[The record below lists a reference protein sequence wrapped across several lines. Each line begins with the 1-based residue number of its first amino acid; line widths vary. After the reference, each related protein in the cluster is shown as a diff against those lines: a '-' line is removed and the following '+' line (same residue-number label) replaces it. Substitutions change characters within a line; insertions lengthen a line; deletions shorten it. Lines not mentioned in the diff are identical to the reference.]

1 MHKISDYTIIQ
12 VKARQPQEVIDYGIR
27 MAGAPLE
34 WGEVTGKGVRVGII
48 DTGIDLTHRDLSENI
63 ADAVSFISDS
73 PQDDNGHGTHVAGII
88 GARKNGTGVVGMAPE
103 CNLYIAKAFD
113 KQGNGEFPAIY
124 KSLEWMIRKRVQ
136 IVNMS
141 FSSDEPSKGY
151 EEILQA
157 ANNHGITLICAAG
170 NEGSK
175 RRNTIGFPGKFPQ
188 TVAVTAV
195 DPNRKSTEFS
205 SAGYESEL
213 CAAGVDIYS
222 TYPGNSYAKLS
233 GTSMATPII
242 SGAAALMQAKGMHR
256 YRRFLSPKEVRFLL
270 HLYTEDLGGKGWD
283 PYYGYGLFSFGR
295 LNQSDFVP
303 L

>member
-1 MHKISDYTIIQ
+1 MYKISDYKIIQ
-12 VKARQPQEVIDYGIR
+12 VKAKQPQEIIDYGIR

-34 WGEVTGKGVRVGII
+34 WGEVTGKGIRVGII
-48 DTGIDLTHRDLSENI
+48 DTGIDFTHKDLKDGI
-63 ADAVSFISDS
+63 ADAVSFISKS
-73 PQDDNGHGTHVAGII
+73 PRDDNGHGTHVAGII
-88 GARKNGTGVVGMAPE
+88 GARKNGTGVIGMAPE
-103 CNLYIAKAFD
+103 CSLYVAKAFD
-113 KQGNGEFPAIY
+113 QSGNGEFSAIY
-124 KSLEWMIRKRVQ
+124 KSMEWMIHKRVQ

-141 FSSDEPSKGY
+141 FSSDENSKGY

-157 ANNHGITLICAAG
+157 ASNHGLTLVCAAG
-170 NEGSK
+170 NEGNK
-175 RRNTIGFPGKFPQ
+175 KRNTIGFPGKFPQ
-188 TVAVTAV
+188 TIAVTAV
-195 DPNRKSTEFS
+195 DPNRQSTDFS

-213 CAAGVDIYS
+213 CAAGVNIYS

-242 SGAAALMQAKGMHR
+242 SGAAALIQAKGIYR

-270 HLYTEDLGGKGWD
+270 HMYTEDLGGKGWD

-295 LNQSDFVP
+295 LNQSDFIS